1 MEMRK
6 VGLVTLYKNNYG
18 STLQCYSLKKIIE
31 QQGYT
36 CILLDEKTNISL
48 KNKILKK
55 IDICMNSIRYP
66 GYLKK
71 FLSMRRAMQ
80 IEQTYLTVESSDSL
94 EKFIDTMLKP
104 QECTWEEL
112 LQVGMDSFY
121 KAFFVGSDQVWNAS
135 RRIPSFFFLQFAPAY
150 KRHTYA
156 VSFGVSEVP
165 AYYKKEIVKGLNN
178 FKGVSVREEAGKKI
192 VEKYGQNIVK
202 QHIDPT
208 MLLSAEYWKEFSKNV
223 KVPREPFILIHFLNE
238 PNDVVLKE
246 IAILVDRL
254 KCGVRG
260 FAYWHKNY
268 DEIPGFVFLNGGPE
282 EYISLI
288 NNASY
293 ILTDSFHTTIFS
305 INLHKNFFVF
315 HRNYLHNF
323 PQTSRI
329 SGLLEKF
336 SLQDRLLTEITDNIS
351 ECIYGKEVD
360 DIILMERKLGIDF
373 IRQELESGGDLRE
386 RF

>member
-1 MEMRK
+1 MEIRK
-6 VGLVTLYKNNYG
+6 VGLVTLYRNNYG
-18 STLQCYSLKKIIE
+18 SALQCYSLKKIIE

-36 CILLDEKTNISL
+36 CTLLNEKTNISF
-48 KNKILKK
+48 KTKILKK
-55 IDICMNSIRYP
+55 IDICMNTIRYP
-66 GYLKK
+66 EYLKN

-80 IEQTYLTVESSDSL
+80 IEQTYLTVKSLETL

-112 LQVGMDSFY
+112 MEMGMDSFY

-135 RRIPSFFFLQFAPAY
+135 RRISPFFFLQFAPAY

-165 AYYKKEIVKGLNN
+165 TCYEKEIIKGIKN
-178 FKGVSVREEAGKKI
+178 FNVVSVREEAGKKI
-192 VEKYGQNIVK
+192 VEKYGHNIVK

-208 MLLSAEYWKEFSKNV
+208 MLLSAEHWKEFSKNV
-223 KVPREPFILIHFLNE
+223 QVPSEPFILMHFLNE
-238 PNDVVLKE
+238 PNDIVLKQ

-254 KCGVRG
+254 KCGVKG

-268 DEIPGFVFLNGGPE
+268 DEIPEFVFINGGPE
-282 EYISLI
+282 EYVSLI

-305 INLHKNFFVF
+305 VNLHKNFFVF

-336 SLQDRLLTEITDNIS
+336 NLQDRLLTEITDNIS
-351 ECIYGKEVD
+351 GDIYGKEVD
-360 DIILMERKLGIDF
+360 EIILMERKLGIDF
-373 IRQELESGGDLRE
+373 IRQELES
-386 RF
+386 

>member
-1 MEMRK
+1 MEIRK
-6 VGLVTLYKNNYG
+6 VGLVTLYRNNYG
-18 STLQCYSLKKIIE
+18 SALQCYSLKKIIE

-36 CILLDEKTNISL
+36 CTLLNEKTNISF
-48 KNKILKK
+48 KTKILKK
-55 IDICMNSIRYP
+55 IDICMNTIRYP
-66 GYLKK
+66 EYLKN
-71 FLSMRRAMQ
+71 FLSMRRAMR
-80 IEQTYLTVESSDSL
+80 IEQTYLTVKSLETL

-112 LQVGMDSFY
+112 MEMGMDSFY

-135 RRIPSFFFLQFAPAY
+135 RRISPFFFLQFAPAY

-165 AYYKKEIVKGLNN
+165 TCYEKEIIKGIKN
-178 FKGVSVREEAGKKI
+178 FNVVSVREEAGKKI
-192 VEKYGQNIVK
+192 VEKYGHNIVK

-208 MLLSAEYWKEFSKNV
+208 MLLSAEHWKEFSKNV
-223 KVPREPFILIHFLNE
+223 QVPSEPFILMHFLNE
-238 PNDVVLKE
+238 PNDIVLKQ

-254 KCGVRG
+254 KCGVKG

-268 DEIPGFVFLNGGPE
+268 DEIPEFVFINGGPE
-282 EYISLI
+282 EYVSLI

-305 INLHKNFFVF
+305 VNLHKNFFVF

-336 SLQDRLLTEITDNIS
+336 NLQDRLLTEITDNIS
-351 ECIYGKEVD
+351 GGIYGKEVD
-360 DIILMERKLGIDF
+360 EIILMERKLGIDF
-373 IRQELESGGDLRE
+373 IRQELES
-386 RF
+386 